1 MLLSGFDE
9 LNVIQQVETL
19 YANLDGANRKKFKEL
34 WMARYIEMLLYL
46 DLLSVLPTDDTIDA
60 LVEMRLANLLEE
72 PNAVTN
78 YAYDAE
84 VYRKRDRAKEA
95 VNSVAGN
102 VLKQVQMDKHLKYW
116 SAMTGYYA
124 DLVSQD
130 AEIQALK
137 DSGVERVIRHE
148 VEDAKTC
155 RVCEDADGEIYDIDK
170 IPPLPHLHC
179 RRWFT
184 PAK

>member
-1 MLLSGFDE
+1 MLIL
-9 LNVIQQVETL
+9 QQIDTL
-19 YANLDGANRKKFKEL
+19 YAELDRENRKKYKEL
-34 WMARYIEMLLYL
+34 WIARYVEMLLYL
-46 DLLSVLPTDDTIDA
+46 AVLAAMPTDDMIDD
-60 LVEMRLANLLEE
+60 LVEMHLANLLEE

-95 VNSVAGN
+95 VSSVAGN

-130 AEIQALK
+130 AEIQALR
-137 DSGVERVIRHE
+137 DSSVERVIRHE

-155 RVCEDADGEIYDIDK
+155 RICEDADGEIYDIDK

-184 PAK
+184 PA